1 MKSNIKSRLFTFTG
15 ITVAIVSFSF
25 LTIEPAQARKPF
37 TQDELTAQDKDL
49 MATVKEGD
57 DLWHSAKLGKNGLAC
72 ANCHPD
78 AAASNPHTFPKWQAN
93 LGQVIPLRDMI
104 NWCIQVPLEGQTLD
118 ANSKEMKALEAYS
131 FYMHRGFKLKP
142 GENTKQHPSVKV
154 RSGAG
159 YP

>member
-15 ITVAIVSFSF
+15 TTVAIVSFAF
-25 LTIEPAQARKPF
+25 LAIEPAQARKPF
-37 TQDELTAQDKDL
+37 TQDELAAQYKDL

-104 NWCIQVPLEGQTLD
+104 NWCIQVPLEGQALD

-142 GENTKQHPSVKV
+142 GENTRQHPPVEV